1 MFVFF
6 SHCVNLSFHFRFYVA
21 ISQFFYRRHVLCCKN
36 KMVFYMSNNKFDV
49 DKFYSALDLTR
60 INRNLTW
67 RSLANQAEVSA
78 STLTRMGQGNRPD
91 VDGLVSLASWA
102 KLDLKDFYV
111 SSLSKESERETLV
124 EISALLRADSKL
136 DGESAQMLEEMLRP
150 AYEHLKNRL
159 GKT

>member
-1 MFVFF
+1 
-6 SHCVNLSFHFRFYVA
+6 
-21 ISQFFYRRHVLCCKN
+21 
-36 KMVFYMSNNKFDV
+36 MSKSKFDV
-49 DKFYSALDLTR
+49 DKFYSALDLIR
-60 INRNLTW
+60 SSRNLTW
-67 RSLANQAEVSA
+67 RSVANQAEVSA

-91 VDGLVSLASWA
+91 VDGLVALASWA

-111 SSLSKESERETLV
+111 SSLSKESKKETLV